1 MTKVIH
7 IIHHSLSF
15 ALPIEKLEIGIFD
28 SWAARV
34 GKRIIEETN
43 EFSVECFTPERSF
56 KDIEVKEKNGI
67 TFKVFPSF
75 ALRSGYEIS
84 LPLLREIKR
93 VSKQEKVILH
103 LHGLHYPFIS
113 LISRLFSS
121 LPVVIQHHGESP
133 FPRIKTFFEPFTLKR
148 VSRVLAISK
157 AEIEYISGILPTER
171 FLLQGMGVDF
181 DFCQPTERKKARE
194 MLNLPQDK
202 KLLLYVGAPYK
213 IKWREMLD
221 AVKSL
226 KDKFDVDML
235 LIDRGENEMF
245 DEVKKMGGIAL
256 APVPRDKMPLYYS
269 AADAYIL
276 NATDMIAKWGGIGI
290 APVEAVACGTPMVST
305 NLIHFPTEEWT
316 GIGTIPNGNLE
327 ASIKEVLDAPEK
339 FRNCRELAMKHYE
352 WKNIIKNTIG
362 IYRDLIS

>member
-7 IIHHSLSF
+7 VVHHSLSF
-15 ALPIEKLEIGIFD
+15 ALPKERLEIGIFE

-34 GKRIIEETN
+34 GKRVLKETN
-43 EFSVECFTPERSF
+43 EFDIECFTPEKSF
-56 KDIEVKEKNGI
+56 KNMEIKEGSGI
-67 TFKVFPSF
+67 TFKIFPSF

-103 LHGLHYPFIS
+103 LHGLHYPFVS
-113 LISRLFSS
+113 LISKIFSS

-133 FPRIKTFFEPFTLKR
+133 FPRIKTFFEPFTLKKVR
-148 VSRVLAISK
+148 KVLAVSK
-157 AEIEYISGILPTER
+157 AEIEYISRILPKER
-171 FLLQGMGVDF
+171 VLLQGMGVDF
-181 DFCQPTERKKARE
+181 NFCQPTERKHARKI
-194 MLNLPQDK
+194 LNLPQDK

-221 AVKSL
+221 AVKVL
-226 KDKFDVDML
+226 KEKFDVDML

-245 DEVKKMGGIAL
+245 SEVKRMGGIAL
-256 APVPRDKMPLYYS
+256 APVPREQMPLYYS
-269 AADAYIL
+269 AVDAYIL

-290 APVEAVACGTPMVST
+290 APVEAAACGTPMVST
-305 NLIHFPTEEWT
+305 NLIHFPNDEWT
-316 GIGTIPNGNLE
+316 GIGTIPNGNLVD
-327 ASIKEVLDAPEK
+327 AIKEVLDAPER

-352 WKNIIKNTIG
+352 WENITKNTIG
-362 IYRDLIS
+362 IYRDIIS